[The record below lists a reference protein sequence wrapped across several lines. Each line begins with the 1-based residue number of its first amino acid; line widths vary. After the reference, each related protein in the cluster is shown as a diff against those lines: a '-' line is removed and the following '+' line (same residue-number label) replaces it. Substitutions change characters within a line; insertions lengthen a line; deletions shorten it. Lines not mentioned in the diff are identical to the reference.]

1 MTERFKTRRHAA
13 VIWQAAAL
21 RRLFS
26 KPFGEFE
33 KDAPVGRILDFPE
46 CDNEP

>member
-1 MTERFKTRRHAA
+1 MTEDLKSAA
-13 VIWQAAAL
+13 M

-33 KDAPVGRILDFPE
+33 KDAPVGRILDFSKR
-46 CDNEP
+46 DNEP